1 MTSVSQ
7 DSSIGYERWVS
18 LIFLTCVL
26 VSFAVGGMSLRSWM
40 LDAQKVP
47 VRHIQILG
55 KTEYVQRETLVEFI
69 RESHTG
75 SFFALDVNAIYESLL
90 EQPWVYQASVR
101 KKWPDTL
108 QVFVV
113 EQIPVANW
121 NGDQLINSE
130 GSAFSGNIQLEK
142 LPSMY
147 GPNGAEQTAL
157 TGLNAMSSLLTQHDL
172 VIDSLLLT
180 ERFAWQVELNN
191 GIRINLGRQDFIE
204 RVQRFV
210 NLYPLLLEQ
219 NKSIEY
225 VDLRYDT
232 GAAVRFVEKSTSI

>member
-1 MTSVSQ
+1 MTSVGQ

-55 KTEYVQRETLVEFI
+55 KTEYVQPETLVEFI

-130 GSAFSGNIQLEK
+130 GSAFSGNIQLAK

-191 GIRINLGRQDFIE
+191 GIRINLGTP
-204 RVQRFV
+204 VSPPV
-210 NLYPLLLEQ
+210 
-219 NKSIEY
+219 
-225 VDLRYDT
+225 
-232 GAAVRFVEKSTSI
+232 